1 MFKKIIWLEIIK
13 AINGHKR
20 AKINLNEILKTEST
34 KFSVCIKGEKKW
46 KETDEISKIQMTK
59 LHTRNVSKS

>member
-1 MFKKIIWLEIIK
+1 MFKKIILLEIIK

-34 KFSVCIKGEKKW
+34 KFSVCIKGEKK
-46 KETDEISKIQMTK
+46 
-59 LHTRNVSKS
+59 